1 MALFGFLSNGKATA
15 RCTRCNTP
23 LKEDDVR
30 RHNGQIYCDFC
41 LVRVRDE
48 EKAQGSRPARPNP
61 IVDSVGSSSGTHPA
75 IQEIKV
81 AFDAAKIHYSVHHIG
96 DQWELVAAVSG
107 KANNYQIKF
116 ISKDGGKNDVAL
128 RIFSLVH
135 ISASN
140 RPQTLAVL
148 NSFQRKYRFLRFTLD
163 TDDDV
168 KVEYDMPSCT
178 TDIGGAAVEMML
190 RTMKMIDD
198 IYPELMRCV
207 WG

>member
-1 MALFGFLSNGKATA
+1 MALFGFLSKGKTSA

-23 LKEDDVR
+23 LKDDDIR

-41 LVRVRDE
+41 LGRVRDE
-48 EKAQGSRPARPNP
+48 EKNRGSRSSRPNP
-61 IVDSVGSSSGTHPA
+61 IVESGGYSGGTHPA

-81 AFDAAKIHYSVHHIG
+81 AFDKANLHHSVQHIG
-96 DQWELVAAVSG
+96 DQWELVAGISG

-116 ISKDGGKNDVAL
+116 ICKDGGKNDVAM

-140 RPQTLAVL
+140 RAQTLALL
-148 NSFQRKYRFLRFTLD
+148 NSFQIKYRFLRFTLD
-163 TDDDV
+163 SDDDV

-178 TDIGGAAVEMML
+178 NDIGGSAVEMLL
-190 RTMKMIDD
+190 RTMKMIDE